1 MDEMDDERKVE
12 LVKEFYDLDISHDV
26 NDFEN
31 VDCTIYNES
40 SADGYDLFVIT
51 NDTKRVSICEDVYYY
66 DHDLA
71 LRFNEHIR
79 WGDKTFYIEKYL
91 YDECYFEDHIANE
104 MFDDLVNGNDFSYF
118 LEIADITPQE
128 LEYLKEEYGI
138 EDEETTEA

>member
-1 MDEMDDERKVE
+1 MENERKAE
-12 LVKEFYDLDISHDV
+12 LVKEFYELDISHDV
-26 NDFEN
+26 NDFDN
-31 VDCTIYNES
+31 VDCTVYNES

-71 LRFNEHIR
+71 LRFNEHVR

-118 LEIADITPQE
+118 LEKADLTPKE

-138 EDEETTEA
+138 EDEETAEA

>member
-1 MDEMDDERKVE
+1 MDDERKVE

-26 NDFEN
+26 MNFEN

-51 NDTKRVSICEDVYYY
+51 NNPSHVSICEDVYYY

-71 LRFNEHIR
+71 ERFNEHVR
-79 WGDKTFYIEKYL
+79 WGDKTFYIEEWL
-91 YDECYFEDHIANE
+91 YNDCYFEDYIANS
-104 MFDDLVNGNDFSYF
+104 MFDDLVNGNDFNSF
-118 LEIADITPQE
+118 LQTEIITEKE

-138 EDEETTEA
+138 EDEETAEA

>member
-1 MDEMDDERKVE
+1 MENERKAE
-12 LVKEFYDLDISHDV
+12 LVKEFYELDISHDV
-26 NDFEN
+26 NDFDN
-31 VDCTIYNES
+31 VDCTVYNES

-71 LRFNEHIR
+71 LRFNEHVR
-79 WGDKTFYIEKYL
+79 WGDKTFYIEEYL

>member
-26 NDFEN
+26 NDFDN
-31 VDCTIYNES
+31 VDCTVYNES

-51 NDTKRVSICEDVYYY
+51 NDTKHVSICEDVYYY
-66 DHDLA
+66 DHDLTA
-71 LRFNEHIR
+71 RFNEHVR
-79 WGDKTFYIEKYL
+79 WGDKTFYIERYL
-91 YDECYFEDHIANE
+91 YDDCYFEDYIANDMFNDLINGRHFNSFME
-104 MFDDLVNGNDFSYF
+104 MGIVT
-118 LEIADITPQE
+118 EEE

>member
-26 NDFEN
+26 NDFDN
-31 VDCTIYNES
+31 VDCTVYNES

-51 NDTKRVSICEDVYYY
+51 NDIKHVSICEDVYYY

-71 LRFNEHIR
+71 VRFNEHIR
-79 WGDKTFYIEKYL
+79 WGDKTFYIERYL

-118 LEIADITPQE
+118 LEKADLTPQE

>member
-1 MDEMDDERKVE
+1 MDDERKVE

-26 NDFEN
+26 MNFEN

-51 NDTKRVSICEDVYYY
+51 NNPSHVSICEDVYYY

-71 LRFNEHIR
+71 ERFNEHVR
-79 WGDKTFYIEKYL
+79 WGDKTFYIEEWL
-91 YDECYFEDHIANE
+91 YNDCYFEDYIANS
-104 MFDDLVNGNDFSYF
+104 MFDDLVNGNDFNSF
-118 LEIADITPQE
+118 LQTEIITEEE

-138 EDEETTEA
+138 EDEETAEA

>member
-1 MDEMDDERKVE
+1 MDDERKVE

-26 NDFEN
+26 MNFEN

-51 NDTKRVSICEDVYYY
+51 NNPSHVSICEDVYYY

-71 LRFNEHIR
+71 ERFNEHVR
-79 WGDKTFYIEKYL
+79 WGDKTFYIEEWL
-91 YDECYFEDHIANE
+91 YNDCYFEDYIANS
-104 MFDDLVNGNDFSYF
+104 MFDDLVNGNDFNSF
-118 LEIADITPQE
+118 LQAEIITEEE

-138 EDEETTEA
+138 EDEETAEA

>member
-1 MDEMDDERKVE
+1 MDDERKVE

-26 NDFEN
+26 MNFEN

-51 NDTKRVSICEDVYYY
+51 NNPKHVSICEDVYYY

-71 LRFNEHIR
+71 ERFNEHVR
-79 WGDKTFYIEKYL
+79 WGDTTFYIEEWL
-91 YDECYFEDHIANE
+91 YNDCYFEDYIANS

-118 LEIADITPQE
+118 LEKADITPQE
-128 LEYLKEEYGI
+128 LEFLKEEYGI
-138 EDEETTEA
+138 EDEETAEA

>member
-1 MDEMDDERKVE
+1 MDENRKID

-26 NDFEN
+26 NNFDN

-51 NDTKRVSICEDVYYY
+51 NNPKHVNICEDVYYY
-66 DHDLA
+66 DHDLTE
-71 LRFNEHIR
+71 RFNEHIR
-79 WGDKTFYIEKYL
+79 WGDKTFYIEEYL
-91 YDECYFEDHIANE
+91 YEDCYFEEYMYDN
-104 MFDDLVNGNDFSYF
+104 MFDDLVNGNDFSF
-118 LEIADITPQE
+118 FIETADLTSKE